1 MEERIKELEQELA
14 KSEASRQELKSNYEL
29 LKSKLLEKDREISS
43 IKRGFTNY
51 KKETKEIIKNQDET
65 IRILTEKLEKKEGM
79 ENV

>member
-1 MEERIKELEQELA
+1 MEIEELKEKLA

-29 LKSKLLEKDREISS
+29 LKPKILEKDREISS
-43 IKRGFTNY
+43 IKREYTNY